1 MTTASP
7 ERAELE
13 NELRLALTRKELEIH
28 FQPQVAVASRRIVG
42 VEALPRWPHRDRGWI
57 PPAQFIAIAE
67 DSNLIHPLGEFVLA
81 RACRQIREWDRAGLP
96 PLRTAVNVSAQQLR
110 SEGFAQT
117 VDGALR
123 RAALAP
129 RRVELDF
136 GESVLVASRD
146 QAITVLNELKAI
158 GVQIAV
164 SEFGMSYPNLDH
176 VMRLPVDCLKID
188 RSIVWRVT
196 EEGRDAMIAQA
207 IISLARTLDLRV
219 VAEGVETA
227 AQLDFVLSH
236 GCDEALGELFCEVL
250 PPDALVPVLASG
262 FASVSRGAP

>member
-1 MTTASP
+1 MTAPSA
-7 ERAELE
+7 ERLELE
-13 NELRLALTRKELEIH
+13 NELRLALARKELEIH
-28 FQPQVAVASRRIVG
+28 FQPQAAIASRRIVG
-42 VEALPRWPHRDRGWI
+42 VEVLPRWRHRDRGWI
-57 PPAQFIAIAE
+57 APTSFLSIAE
-67 DSNLIHPLGEFVLA
+67 DSDLIHPLGEFVLA
-81 RACRQIREWDRAGLP
+81 RACRQIRDWDRAGLP
-96 PLRTAVNVSAQQLR
+96 PLRAAVNVSAQQLR
-110 SEGFAQT
+110 SQGFAQT
-117 VDGALR
+117 VEGALR

-136 GESVLVASRD
+136 AERVLVASRE
-146 QAITVLNELKAI
+146 QAIAVLNELKAI

-196 EEGRDAMIAQA
+196 EEGRDTMIAQA
-207 IISLARTLDLRV
+207 IVSLAHTLDLRV

-236 GCDEALGELFCEVL
+236 GCDEAQGELFCGVL
-250 PPDALVPVLASG
+250 PADALAPVLASG
-262 FASVSRGAP
+262 FASLARGSS